1 MYWKESEMSIKET
14 ETKVHFYEVTIQIGL
29 DKELVESDD
38 VEINGIQELMS
49 EIQEKTEDYLES
61 LGISVIES
69 SSCGNKLEEP
79 TSDNWFY
86 DVSQSNP
93 MPKKL

>member
-1 MYWKESEMSIKET
+1 MSIKET
-14 ETKVHFYEVTIQIGL
+14 ETAVHFYEVTIQIGL

-38 VEINGIQELMS
+38 VEIDGIQELMS

-69 SSCGNKLEEP
+69 SSCGNKLEAP
-79 TSDNWFY
+79 TSDDWLYN
-86 DVSQSNP
+86 VSQSNP

>member
-1 MYWKESEMSIKET
+1 
-14 ETKVHFYEVTIQIGL
+14 
-29 DKELVESDD
+29 
-38 VEINGIQELMS
+38 MS

-93 MPKKL
+93 MPKKLEI